1 MSVISIDRG
10 TSGAY
15 WKYNAAVIS
24 NNDVGRTQRICLIL
38 VVHLKKF
45 IMMIDIIMI
54 IDVNEL
60 NNRYMIIQYSKW
72 RKMRM

>member
-24 NNDVGRTQRICLIL
+24 NNAIGRRQKVCLIL
-38 VVHLKKF
+38 VAHLKKF
-45 IMMIDIIMI
+45 TTTIYILNQIHIQCIILLS
-54 IDVNEL
+54 DL
-60 NNRYMIIQYSKW
+60 LR
-72 RKMRM
+72 

>member
-24 NNDVGRTQRICLIL
+24 NNDVVRTQRICLIL
-38 VVHLKKF
+38 VVQLKKF
-45 IMMIDIIMI
+45 TMMIDIIMI
-54 IDVNEL
+54 IDINEIFTTYCPSIL
-60 NNRYMIIQYSKW
+60 NGSK
-72 RKMRM
+72 

>member
-45 IMMIDIIMI
+45 TIMIDIIMMI
-54 IDVNEL
+54 NINEL
-60 NNRYMIIQYSKW
+60 TSSFSFSYQMVI
-72 RKMRM
+72 

>member
-54 IDVNEL
+54 IDANEFFE
-60 NNRYMIIQYSKW
+60 IK
-72 RKMRM
+72 

>member
-38 VVHLKKF
+38 VVHLKKSTT
-45 IMMIDIIMI
+45 MIDI
-54 IDVNEL
+54 VN
-60 NNRYMIIQYSKW
+60 
-72 RKMRM
+72 

>member
-45 IMMIDIIMI
+45 TMMIDIIMI
-54 IDVNEL
+54 IDINETLIFTTYCPSIL
-60 NNRYMIIQYSKW
+60 NGSK
-72 RKMRM
+72 

>member
-24 NNDVGRTQRICLIL
+24 NNDVVRTQRICLIL

-45 IMMIDIIMI
+45 TMMIDIKMI
-54 IDVNEL
+54 IDINESLIFTTYCTSIL
-60 NNRYMIIQYSKW
+60 NGSK
-72 RKMRM
+72 

>member
-24 NNDVGRTQRICLIL
+24 KNDVGRTQRICLIL

-45 IMMIDIIMI
+45 IMIIDIIMI
-54 IDVNEL
+54 IGISEL
-60 NNRYMIIQYSKW
+60 R
-72 RKMRM
+72 

>member
-24 NNDVGRTQRICLIL
+24 NNAIGRTQRVCLIL

-45 IMMIDIIMI
+45 TMMIDIIML
-54 IDVNEL
+54 IDINEL
-60 NNRYMIIQYSKW
+60 R
-72 RKMRM
+72 